1 MYEVGL
7 MHTNISH
14 LLLCGTQ
21 TLEKKIGKLKGVWEK
36 KGRAGETRED
46 DEG

>member
-7 MHTNISH
+7 MNTNISH

-21 TLEKKIGKLKGVWEK
+21 TLEKKDRKVEGSLGKER
-36 KGRAGETRED
+36 KGRRD
-46 DEG
+46 KRRQ